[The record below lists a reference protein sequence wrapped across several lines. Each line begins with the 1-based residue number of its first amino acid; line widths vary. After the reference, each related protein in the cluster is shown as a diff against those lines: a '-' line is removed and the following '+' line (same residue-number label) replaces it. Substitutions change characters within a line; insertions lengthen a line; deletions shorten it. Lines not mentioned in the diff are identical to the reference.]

1 MGHGFDRDDAIG
13 FRLLALIEA
22 FDLRIVADG
31 KIRCLHKRPRQILV
45 AVLDIPLA
53 LAFPVTQFLTADTPT
68 IGGKISDRRKT
79 PNLPGLQHDRHAE
92 NLPNPTD
99 RE

>member
-1 MGHGFDRDDAIG
+1 MRHGFDRDDAIG
-13 FRLLALIEA
+13 FGLLALIEA

-31 KIRCLHKRPRQILV
+31 KIRRLDKRPRQILV
-45 AVLDIPLA
+45 AVLHIA
-53 LAFPVTQFLTADTPT
+53 LAFAFAVTQFLTAHTAT
-68 IGGKISDRRKT
+68 VRGKIAHGRKAA
-79 PNLPGLQHDRHAE
+79 NLSRLQHDRHPQ